1 MLEDKSS
8 VELLLEQS
16 IAEIFKEV
24 VERKVVAAK
33 RGSIKRYPV
42 SMTGAHPPQQKVGV
56 DKSDALARSMRAL
69 SSSVLFGD
77 EEAALLGQPLIHAT
91 GGLSGLGA
99 KQLSENDR
107 FTCMVK
113 YLLNYDVF
121 KQVVEGLGAPED
133 SES

>member
-1 MLEDKSS
+1 
-8 VELLLEQS
+8 
-16 IAEIFKEV
+16 
-24 VERKVVAAK
+24 
-33 RGSIKRYPV
+33 
-42 SMTGAHPPQQKVGV
+42 MTGAHPPQQKVGV

-121 KQVVEGLGAPED
+121 KQVYDLAIVGDAPTADDDDAIHSFRLSRVWELQRILKAD
-133 SES
+133 CRRTDTLVQYVL